1 MRTKLLLIA
10 ILAVLPAISALAET
24 PPAPE
29 TTTISGA
36 PPSDVTALR
45 QELRDI
51 AQAAGAGTIAMPE
64 LRKKLA
70 DIVSRPGFGSLTAG
84 EQRAAYFIL
93 GVAEY
98 KDHDPKSAL
107 ATLKMSSQMADA
119 SKYDWYYR
127 LLAAGQL
134 SDYDDS
140 LTSLTVL
147 ANNWPELLSN
157 LNDHAIFSIAIQGAK
172 ISDEREAALLEP
184 LLAKWTPSDP
194 FFNTDALAF
203 RLAGLKLAK
212 QDTAGAAVLAR
223 GIGDPQLVIEMRAD
237 RRFDPIVQQDPSHF
251 DVSAWLKAGEINL
264 RNRTMTHPQLLEGL
278 THLASFLLQTGRP
291 QEALDVVD
299 AAIARAAP
307 VGGKPSP
314 FTDYDDEINWAF
326 DARSQ
331 ALWDLGRFD
340 EAIQEMARGA
350 QMKED
355 GGVNVSQAINL
366 GGRYDALGRPGDA
379 LAAIASVGV
388 MSSFGRMQ
396 LEDVRACAYAQS
408 GDAANL
414 KTSLDYI
421 HAHQS
426 DAWDAAVDA
435 PLCAND
441 LDGAAAVVV
450 AGLADARERGEM
462 LLWLQDFLAVKR
474 GPHGELL
481 HQRWLALRARP
492 DVQAALTRV
501 GRVESYPIKSPLD

>member
-157 LNDHAIFSIAIQGAK
+157 LYDHAIFSIAIQGAK

-307 VGGKPSP
+307 
-314 FTDYDDEINWAF
+314 
-326 DARSQ
+326 
-331 ALWDLGRFD
+331 
-340 EAIQEMARGA
+340 
-350 QMKED
+350 
-355 GGVNVSQAINL
+355 
-366 GGRYDALGRPGDA
+366 
-379 LAAIASVGV
+379 AAIASVGV